1 MLTLTSDNTLVSA
14 LYRTEA
20 VVVSLQAR
28 GVEVKGIV
36 VREGQPVIRIQRHAM
51 CDYLL
56 TSGKASYIEYG
67 QGNRVNT
74 ARAFSSRTA
83 AVSSGQN
90 HSLKEKISGEES

>member
-56 TSGKASYIEYG
+56 SSGKASYIEYG
-67 QGNRVNT
+67 QEIG
-74 ARAFSSRTA
+74 
-83 AVSSGQN
+83 
-90 HSLKEKISGEES
+90 

>member
-67 QGNRVNT
+67 QGKSGKYRQGFFIQDGCRVVW
-74 ARAFSSRTA
+74 S
-83 AVSSGQN
+83 
-90 HSLKEKISGEES
+90 ESIH

>member
-36 VREGQPVIRIQRHAM
+36 VREGQPVIRIQPCH
-51 CDYLL
+51 
-56 TSGKASYIEYG
+56 
-67 QGNRVNT
+67 V
-74 ARAFSSRTA
+74 
-83 AVSSGQN
+83 
-90 HSLKEKISGEES
+90 

>member
-36 VREGQPVIRIQRHAM
+36 VREGQPVIRIQRHSF
-51 CDYLL
+51 CEHLL
-56 TSGKASYIEYG
+56 KTGKACYIEFGQGKSGKYK
-67 QGNRVNT
+67 QGV
-74 ARAFSSRTA
+74 FIQDGCKVVWS
-83 AVSSGQN
+83 
-90 HSLKEKISGEES
+90 ESIH